1 MSGEEVR
8 GQDKLHPKI
17 KLASP
22 FLAKTPE
29 YVHFGSI
36 CCPLLVKHPLRLQQ
50 EFPLGITVKL
60 DLVFIGFQFAILL
73 IQLIMDS
80 TRTPPI
86 SSEQFLP
93 LSVPFLL
100 G

>member
-1 MSGEEVR
+1 MSGEEVC

-36 CCPLLVKHPLRLQQ
+36 CCPLLVKHPLRLQL
-50 EFPLGITVKL
+50 EFPLGIMVKIRSGVHRL
-60 DLVFIGFQFAILL
+60 SICHSSHPADHGFNSNPTDFFRAIP
-73 IQLIMDS
+73 S
-80 TRTPPI
+80 T
-86 SSEQFLP
+86 
-93 LSVPFLL
+93 
-100 G
+100 

>member
-1 MSGEEVR
+1 MSTSVPSVAR
-8 GQDKLHPKI
+8 YWSSILFVSSWS
-17 KLASP
+17 SP
-22 FLAKTPE
+22 WGLWT
-29 YVHFGSI
+29 
-36 CCPLLVKHPLRLQQ
+36 
-50 EFPLGITVKL
+50 KL